1 MSTVPEGDHA
11 GLPPA
16 SYPQRCSCHLW
27 ASGMSLA
34 FSPCS
39 REQSGLDH
47 WASPWDAQD
56 RPTEELPKTVPKR
69 DMGNGGHCR
78 EKVEAGLGGRGF
90 EERRSCSEPE
100 GVAQLPADPK
110 EKACRPAPFCWSL
123 KREANGG
130 GRPVPQGPRG
140 AALPGTRVVFR
151 GP

>member
-1 MSTVPEGDHA
+1 MSAVPEGDPA

-16 SYPQRCSCHLW
+16 SYPQRCSCRLW

-56 RPTEELPKTVPKR
+56 RPTEELPKTVPKKNV
-69 DMGNGGHCR
+69 GNGGHHR
-78 EKVEAGLGGRGF
+78 EKVAAGLGGRGF
-90 EERRSCSEPE
+90 AERRSCSEPE

-110 EKACRPAPFCWSL
+110 EKACSPAPFCWSL
-123 KREANGG
+123 EREANGG
-130 GRPVPQGPRG
+130 GCLVPQGPRG
-140 AALPGTRVVFR
+140 AALPGTRVVFK